1 MARQVTATKDPAKG
15 KAPPAVKAAPKTAPK
30 TPSRTAAKPAVANA
44 PKKAPAKATTALPI
58 AAPVKAATPATV
70 TQKHLAAGLAERHD
84 MQKREAEAIVT
95 EVFAR
100 LVDHLKAGERV
111 RIGGLGILEVKDRPA
126 RMGRNPATGEAVQIK
141 ASRKVAFRAAK
152 ELKTAI

>member
-15 KAPPAVKAAPKTAPK
+15 KAPPAVQAAPKSAPK
-30 TPSRTAAKPAVANA
+30 MTPRAPTKPATA
-44 PKKAPAKATTALPI
+44 KTSKTAPAKAAAALPVE
-58 AAPVKAATPATV
+58 APVKAAAPTTV
-70 TQKHLAAGLAERHD
+70 TLKHLAAGIGERHD
-84 MQKREAEAIVT
+84 MPKREAEAIVT
-95 EVFAR
+95 DVFAR

-111 RIGGLGILEVKDRPA
+111 RIAGLGIMEVKDRPA